1 MLLYIFKILYL
12 CALYFLLSNILF
24 FKLFNAPTKDFKVKA
39 HEKKI
44 VQIKIW
50 KNLNHKLSE
59 ENIMGK
65 VLDIGLGNYSESWI

>member
-1 MLLYIFKILYL
+1 MCIIFL
-12 CALYFLLSNILF
+12 LLSNILF
-24 FKLFNAPTKDFKVKA
+24 FKLFNAPTKDFKVKV

-50 KNLNHKLSE
+50 KTWNHKTLE

-65 VLDIGLGNYSESWI
+65 VLDIGLGNYSCWI